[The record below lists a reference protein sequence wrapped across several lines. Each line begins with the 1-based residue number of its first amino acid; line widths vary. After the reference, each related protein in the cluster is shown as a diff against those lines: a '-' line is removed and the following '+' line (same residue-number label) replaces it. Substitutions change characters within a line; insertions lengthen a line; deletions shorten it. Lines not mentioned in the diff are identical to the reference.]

1 VEGEIV
7 MTDPKP
13 SLRLLATRLATQTD
27 NTLGTL
33 GDFKGA
39 LESLTARA
47 AEAEGLNQQ
56 IADAKAQL
64 ATLKAQLDAMWSEFE
79 KMKESYTKLQAEVS
93 VPATKLHEIR
103 TMLRDM

>member
-1 VEGEIV
+1 

-13 SLRLLATRLATQTD
+13 SLRLLANRLTTQTD
-27 NTLGTL
+27 NALSTL

-39 LESLTARA
+39 LESLAERA
-47 AEAEGLNQQ
+47 GELEGLNQQ

-64 ATLKAQLDAMWSEFE
+64 VTLKHQLDAMWSDFE
-79 KMKESYTKLQAEVS
+79 KMKESYAKLSAEVS

>member
-1 VEGEIV
+1 VVGEIT
-7 MTDPKP
+7 MTNPQP

-47 AEAEGLNQQ
+47 AELEGLNQS

-64 ATLKAQLDAMWSEFE
+64 ATLRAQLDVMWGEFE
-79 KMKESYTKLQAEVS
+79 AMKENYAKLSAEVS

-103 TMLRDM
+103 TMLRDL